1 MIKNIKGQEKVFL
14 EDFLLEV
21 KKPGRYIGKEFNS
34 IAKDIDDGGIH
45 FALCFPD
52 SYEIGMSHLGIKILY
67 DILNKQND
75 VCCERCFSPWPDM
88 EDKLRERGIGLFSL
102 ESQRQISA
110 FDIIGFSLQYEL
122 CYTNVLSMLELSG
135 IPLES
140 ASRNA
145 HPLIIAGGPCSVNPE
160 PMAEFI
166 DVFFI
171 GEAEELIL
179 DFINVYRDLKKRF
192 PLDAKERKECI
203 KENRKQMLAKIAK
216 IPGVYVPRFYN
227 LQEVPNGQRRL
238 VPESSEFPQRIQ
250 RRFIADLEQ
259 TEYFTKPPV
268 PFIDVVHDRISLEI
282 MRGCPNRCFF
292 CQAGF
297 TINPVRV
304 RSVPKLLDLARK
316 TYVNTGYDDISF
328 CALSSSSYP
337 YLKELISKVHDFA
350 KENGMGISLPSLR
363 IDKDF
368 LGILSMIGDLKKT
381 GLTFAPEAGSSRL
394 RKLINK
400 DIDMERLKEAVAEA
414 YRSGWRRLKL
424 YFMIGLPTETQDDLM
439 GIINLIEEFSALK
452 KSVDNKR
459 AKVSVGISN
468 FIPKAHTP
476 FQWHQMQTIES
487 LLEKQSFLRKR
498 LKSRYL
504 DVDFHDAGMS
514 FVEAGLARGGRSV
527 SIVIRKAYEK
537 GARFDAWKNMF
548 DFNKWKNAFED
559 AGLDPEDIVCKRR
572 DIDIPLDWNHI
583 DCGCSNDALLKKIE
597 ENAAF

>member
-1 MIKNIKGQEKVFL
+1 MIKKIKGQKKVSI

-21 KKPGRYIGKEFNS
+21 RKPARYIGKEFNS
-34 IAKDIDDGGIH
+34 IAKDIDDSGIH

-52 SYEIGMSHLGIKILY
+52 SYEIGVSHLGIKILY
-67 DILNKQND
+67 NILNNQND

-122 CYTNVLSMLELSG
+122 CYTNVLSMLNLSG
-135 IPLES
+135 IPLQS
-140 ASRNA
+140 SLRDA
-145 HPLIIAGGPCSVNPE
+145 HPLIIAGGPCTVNPE

-171 GEAEELIL
+171 GEAEESIL
-179 DFINVYRDLKKRF
+179 EFINIYRDLKKRF
-192 PLDAKERKECI
+192 PLDADDNKERV
-203 KENRKQMLAKIAK
+203 KENRRQMLREISK
-216 IPGVYVPRFYN
+216 IPGIYVPRFYV
-227 LQEVPNGQRRL
+227 LKEVTRAKPRL
-238 VPESSEFPQRIQ
+238 VPGGSEFPEKIQ
-250 RRFIADLEQ
+250 RRFVADLEQ
-259 TEYFTKPPV
+259 AAYFTKPPV

-282 MRGCPNRCFF
+282 MRGCPHRCFF

-304 RSVPKLLDLARK
+304 RSVPKLLELARQ
-316 TYVNTGYDDISF
+316 TYINTGYDDISF
-328 CALSSSSYP
+328 CALSSASYP
-337 YLKELISKVHDFA
+337 YLKELISKTHSFA

-368 LGILSMIGDLKKT
+368 IGILSMLGDLKKT
-381 GLTFAPEAGSSRL
+381 GLTFAPEAGSRRL

-400 DIDMERLKEAVAEA
+400 DIDMERLKEAVVEA

-439 GIINLIEEFSALK
+439 GIINLIEKFSALK

-476 FQWHQMQTIES
+476 FQWHPMETIES
-487 LLEKQSFLRKR
+487 LVEKQSFLRKR
-498 LKSRYL
+498 LKRRYL
-504 DVDFHDAGMS
+504 DVDFHGAGMS
-514 FVEAGLARGGRSV
+514 FIEASLTRGGRPV
-527 SIVIRKAYEK
+527 SAVIRKAYEK

-548 DFNKWKNAFED
+548 DFNKWKNAFDE
-559 AGLDPEDIVCKRR
+559 AGIDPEEIACQRR
-572 DIDIPLDWNHI
+572 GIDIPLDWSHI
-583 DCGCSNDALLKKIE
+583 DCGYSNGALLKNLDKTLL
-597 ENAAF
+597 

>member
-1 MIKNIKGQEKVFL
+1 MIKKNKGQKKVFL

-21 KKPGRYIGKEFNS
+21 RKPARYIGKELNS
-34 IAKDIDDGGIH
+34 IAKDIDDSGIH

-67 DILNKQND
+67 DILNKQKD

-88 EDKLRERGIGLFSL
+88 EEKLREHRIGLFSL
-102 ESQRQISA
+102 ESQRQIST

-122 CYTNVLSMLELSG
+122 CYTNVLAMLELSD
-135 IPLES
+135 IPLQS
-140 ASRNA
+140 SLRDA
-145 HPLIIAGGPCSVNPE
+145 HPLVIAGGPCSVNPE

-171 GEAEELIL
+171 GEAEESIL
-179 DFINVYRDLKKRF
+179 DFINAYRNLKKRF
-192 PLDAKERKECI
+192 PIDINDNKERI
-203 KENRKQMLAKIAK
+203 KKNREQMLAEISKIQG
-216 IPGVYVPRFYN
+216 IYVPRFYE
-227 LQEVPNGQRRL
+227 LKEEPKGQRRL
-238 VPESSEFPQRIQ
+238 VPLTRGFPQTIQ
-250 RRFIADLEQ
+250 RRFVKDLENSD
-259 TEYFTKPPV
+259 YFTKPPV

-297 TINPVRV
+297 TIKPVRV
-304 RSVPKLLDLARK
+304 RSVSKLLDLARQ
-316 TYVNTGYDDISF
+316 TYINTGYDDISF
-328 CALSSSSYP
+328 CALSSSNYP
-337 YLKELISKVHDFA
+337 YLKELISKMYSFA

-368 LGILSMIGDLKKT
+368 IGILSMLGDLKKT
-381 GLTFAPEAGSSRL
+381 GLTFAPEAGSRRL

-400 DIDMERLKEAVAEA
+400 DIDIGRLKEAVVEA

-424 YFMIGLPTETQDDLM
+424 YFMIGLPTETQEDLL

-476 FQWHQMQTIES
+476 FQWHRMEPIES

-498 LKSRYL
+498 LKRRYL
-504 DVDFHDAGMS
+504 DVDFHDVGMS
-514 FVEAGLARGGRSV
+514 FIEASLARGGRPV
-527 SIVIRKAYEK
+527 SAVIRKAYEK
-537 GARFDAWKNMF
+537 GARFDAWKNVF
-548 DFNKWKNAFED
+548 DFNKWKEAFDE
-559 AGLDPEDIVCKRR
+559 AGIVPEEIVCQRR
-572 DIDIPLDWNHI
+572 DMDIPLDWSHI
-583 DCGCSNDALLKKIE
+583 DCGCSKEALMKNLEK
-597 ENAAF
+597 NSL

>member
-1 MIKNIKGQEKVFL
+1 MIKKIKGQKKVSM

-21 KKPGRYIGKEFNS
+21 RKPARYIGKEFN
-34 IAKDIDDGGIH
+34 ITAKDIDDSGIH

-67 DILNKQND
+67 NILNKQND

-88 EDKLRERGIGLFSL
+88 EEKLRERGIGLFSL
-102 ESQRQISA
+102 ESQRQIST

-122 CYTNVLSMLELSG
+122 CYTNLLSMLELSD

-140 ASRNA
+140 SCRDA
-145 HPLIIAGGPCSVNPE
+145 HPLVIAGGHCCLNPE

-171 GEAEELIL
+171 GEAEESIL
-179 DFINVYRDLKKRF
+179 EFINIYRDLKRKF
-192 PLDAKERKECI
+192 PLDVNDNKERI
-203 KENRKQMLAKIAK
+203 KKNREQMLVKISK
-216 IPGVYVPRFYN
+216 IPGIYVPRFYE
-227 LQEVPNGQRRL
+227 LKEVLKGQRRL
-238 VPESSEFPQRIQ
+238 VPKSCEFPERIQ
-250 RRFIADLEQ
+250 RRFVADLENAD
-259 TEYFTKPPV
+259 YFTKPPV

-304 RSVPKLLDLARK
+304 RSVPKLLDLTRQ

-328 CALSSSSYP
+328 CALSSSNYP
-337 YLKELISKVHDFA
+337 YLKELISKTHSFA

-363 IDKDF
+363 IDKNF
-368 LGILSMIGDLKKT
+368 IGILNMIGDLKKT
-381 GLTFAPEAGSSRL
+381 GLTFAPEAGSRRL

-400 DIDMERLKEAVAEA
+400 DIDIERLKEAVVEA

-424 YFMIGLPTETQDDLM
+424 YFMIGLPTETRDDLL
-439 GIINLIEEFSALK
+439 GIINLIEEISALK

-459 AKVSVGISN
+459 AKVRVGISN

-476 FQWHQMQTIES
+476 FQWHRMQPKES

-498 LKSRYL
+498 LKRGYL

-514 FVEAGLARGGRSV
+514 FIEASLARGGRPV
-527 SIVIRKAYEK
+527 SAVIKKAYEK
-537 GARFDAWKNMF
+537 GARFDAWKNVF
-548 DFNKWKNAFED
+548 HFNKWKEAFEE
-559 AGLDPEDIVCKRR
+559 AGIGFEEIVCQRR
-572 DIDIPLDWNHI
+572 DVDIPLDWSHI
-583 DCGCSNDALLKKIE
+583 DCGYSNDALLKMLEKNQI
-597 ENAAF
+597 

>member
-1 MIKNIKGQEKVFL
+1 
-14 EDFLLEV
+14 LLEV
-21 KKPGRYIGKEFNS
+21 RKPARYIGKELNS
-34 IAKDIDDGGIH
+34 IAKDIDDSGIH

-67 DILNKQND
+67 DILNKQKD

-88 EDKLRERGIGLFSL
+88 EEKLREHRIGLFSL
-102 ESQRQISA
+102 ESQRQIST

-122 CYTNVLSMLELSG
+122 CYTNVLAMLELSD
-135 IPLES
+135 IPLRS
-140 ASRNA
+140 SLRDA
-145 HPLIIAGGPCSVNPE
+145 HPLVIAGGPCSVNPE

-171 GEAEELIL
+171 GEAEESIL
-179 DFINVYRDLKKRF
+179 DFINAYRNLKKRF
-192 PLDAKERKECI
+192 PIDINDNKERI
-203 KENRKQMLAKIAK
+203 KKNREQMLAEISKIQG
-216 IPGVYVPRFYN
+216 IYVPRFYE
-227 LQEVPNGQRRL
+227 LKEEPKGQRRL
-238 VPESSEFPQRIQ
+238 VPLTRGFPQTIQ
-250 RRFIADLEQ
+250 RRFVKDLENSD
-259 TEYFTKPPV
+259 YFTKPPV

-297 TINPVRV
+297 TIKPVRV
-304 RSVPKLLDLARK
+304 RSVSKLLDLARQ
-316 TYVNTGYDDISF
+316 TYINTGYDDISF
-328 CALSSSSYP
+328 CALSSSNYP
-337 YLKELISKVHDFA
+337 YLKELISKMYSFA

-368 LGILSMIGDLKKT
+368 IGILSMLGDLKKT
-381 GLTFAPEAGSSRL
+381 GLTFAPEAGSRRL

-400 DIDMERLKEAVAEA
+400 DIDIERLKEAVVEA

-424 YFMIGLPTETQDDLM
+424 YFMIGLPTETQEDLL

-476 FQWHQMQTIES
+476 FQWHRMEPIES

-498 LKSRYL
+498 LNRRYL
-504 DVDFHDAGMS
+504 DVDFHDVGMS
-514 FVEAGLARGGRSV
+514 FIEASLARGGRPV
-527 SIVIRKAYEK
+527 SAVIRKAYEK
-537 GARFDAWKNMF
+537 GARFDAWKNVF
-548 DFNKWKNAFED
+548 DFNKWKEAFDE
-559 AGLDPEDIVCKRR
+559 AGIVPEEIVCQRR
-572 DIDIPLDWNHI
+572 DMDIPLDWSHI
-583 DCGCSNDALLKKIE
+583 DCGCSKEALMKNLEK
-597 ENAAF
+597 NSL